1 MERNTALCCCQT
13 VLDSLF
19 LTVLS
24 LSVNDFIRCL
34 EVTIS
39 VSYEAPSKNRIY
51 YHVLSHNSLFFFPEK
66 FCDQLSCVCKLIY
79 DNMKKSFFACCAHKG
94 ELFYPKM
101 GGFCS
106 ELSDNKRHVILCI

>member
-1 MERNTALCCCQT
+1 M
-13 VLDSLF
+13 
-19 LTVLS
+19 LS

-34 EVTIS
+34 EVTFS

-94 ELFYPKM
+94 EMFYPKM

-106 ELSDNKRHVILCI
+106 ELSDNKRHVILCV